1 MQGAILCTCRDV
13 TGNQIKFDDQCDVRR
28 LQMNSNLFSS
38 LRISPLH
45 LQQGLFASLT
55 LMVTLIVIQQFSQW
69 SAAREATPAR
79 QPFTYS
85 QSFTHASASVARDT
99 ALNLTPV
106 DRKAPADE
114 MKPQQTWVF

>member
-1 MQGAILCTCRDV
+1 
-13 TGNQIKFDDQCDVRR
+13 
-28 LQMNSNLFSS
+28 MNSNLFSS

-45 LQQGLFASLT
+45 LQQGLFASLA
-55 LMVTLIVIQQFSQW
+55 LLVTLIVIQQYSQW
-69 SAAREATPAR
+69 SAADEATPSR

-99 ALNLTPV
+99 GSNLTPV